1 MKTAL
6 KIIVVLSVVSPTLAS
21 PSFAEEKA
29 QSLSDLGQK
38 LQLTLQEAN
47 NIYTR
52 STKIQSDVSKKH
64 SQTLDA
70 IAQNMK

>member
-6 KIIVVLSVVSPTLAS
+6 KIIVVISIAAPAFAS
-21 PSFAEEKA
+21 ASFAGET
-29 QSLSDLGQK
+29 QSRSDLGQQ
-38 LQLTLQEAN
+38 LQLALQEAN

-52 STKIQSDVSKKH
+52 STKAQSDLSKKH